1 MLPPLPNKPGVYLI
15 KDRSGRIIYVGK
27 AISISKRLKSHE
39 RPDSKL
45 SGKIFDVDFIVT
57 ANELEALILEAV
69 LIKKHHPKY
78 NVLLRDDKQYPYLKL
93 TFNEKWPRLLMVR
106 RVQNDGAMYFGP
118 YLSTTARRL
127 MGMVKRLFQIRWCIK
142 FKTRKQPCF
151 YYHLGKCIAPCV
163 KNVSHAAY
171 MNSVKD
177 IELFLSGK
185 YDDATKKLQT
195 EMKIASQT
203 KNYEAAAKIRDKL
216 YGIATLFEEQK
227 VVTADKRDRDVFNLS
242 RAGDSALI
250 IILEI
255 RSGKLVT
262 KHSYLIKDILS
273 KEFDDVMSSAI
284 IQFYSS
290 AVSVPSSII
299 VSEILD
305 AKLIEKAIEKMKGIK
320 VKVRKAKS
328 SNDKGLLKM
337 AKENA
342 DILLEQKLKATNDPA
357 IVLIE
362 LKNVLGLNKLPERI
376 EAFDISTTMGVET
389 VGSMVVFENGAPKKC
404 DYRKFKVGDINNDVA
419 AMRNVVMRRY
429 TGSLSRQLACP
440 DLVLIDGGP
449 TQLNAARHFIPKG
462 VTVVSLAKKLEEIY
476 LPGVSSPIRLPK
488 SSSAL
493 KLFQRVRDEAHRFA
507 ITFHRKRRSKKLFNT

>member
-15 KDRSGRIIYVGK
+15 KDHSGKIIYVGK

-39 RPDSKL
+39 RPGSKL
-45 SGKIFDVDFIVT
+45 AGKIHDVDFIVT
-57 ANELEALILEAV
+57 ANELEAFILEAV

-93 TFNEKWPRLLMVR
+93 TVNEKWPRLLTVR
-106 RVQNDGAMYFGP
+106 NVKDDGAAYFGP
-118 YLSTTARRL
+118 YMSTTARR
-127 MGMVKRLFQIRWCIK
+127 MIGMVKRIFQIRWCK
-142 FKTRKQPCF
+142 ELRLRKQPCF
-151 YYHLGKCIAPCV
+151 YFHLGKCIAPCS
-163 KNVSHAAY
+163 KHVSHAAY
-171 MNSVKD
+171 MSNIKD

-185 YDDATKKLQT
+185 YQDAANKLQN
-195 EMKIASQT
+195 EMSIAS
-203 KNYEAAAKIRDKL
+203 KAKDYEAAAKIRDRL
-216 YGIATLFEEQK
+216 YAISSLFEEQK
-227 VVTADKRDRDVFNLS
+227 VVTPDKRDRDVFNIS
-242 RAGDSALI
+242 RAGDNALI

-262 KHSYLIKDILS
+262 KHSYLVKDISS
-273 KEFDDVMSSAI
+273 KESDDVMASAM

-290 AVSVPSSII
+290 AVSVPGSII
-299 VSEILD
+299 VSEIVN
-305 AKLIEKAIEKMKGIK
+305 AVLIEKAIEKMKRVK
-320 VKVRKAKS
+320 VKILKAKS
-328 SNDKGLLKM
+328 RNDKGLLKM

-342 DILLEQKLKATNDPA
+342 DILLEQKLKAANDPVSA
-357 IVLIE
+357 VIE
-362 LKNVLGLNKLPERI
+362 LKAALSLDNMPVRI

-389 VGSMVVFENGAPKKC
+389 VGSMVVFENGVPKKS

-429 TGSLSRQLACP
+429 TGSLGRSLSVP

-462 VTVVSLAKKLEEIY
+462 AKVVSLAKKLEEIY
-476 LPGVSSPIRLPK
+476 LPGKKDPIRLPK

-507 ITFHRKRRSKKLFNT
+507 ITFHRKRRAKKLFNT